1 MSRRKITPDTSPGR
15 APTIAPNV
23 ASAAT
28 PAAGLGTAPAIEMHG
43 ITRVFEGSERAVLDH
58 LDLVVER
65 GEFLAIIGP
74 SGSGKST
81 LLNAIGL
88 LDTPTSGT
96 YSLFGKNTEGLSD
109 RERDE
114 MRRDHLGFIF
124 QSSNM
129 LLDETSTT
137 NASMGLRVQ
146 GVPYGERLQRTEETL
161 EFLGLSD
168 RASIRTRYL
177 SGGEKQ
183 RCAIARALATRPPLI
198 LADEPTGNLDSH
210 NSAKV
215 IEILQ
220 RINATGC
227 TVLVITHDPEVA
239 AAARRVIR
247 IEDGQLHE
255 QSRADLVIRIEDGQL
270 HEQSRADLATVPVAE
285 VPVAEAVPA
294 TTDTPAEATVGAP
307 VDAPATLAVGEKP
320 ATHRR
325 GSFLTDDSIEAIS
338 ALTSRPLRT
347 LLLGLSFALGVGG
360 LISASGMSESASY
373 QVNQRLLG
381 SEQST
386 LYISDRD
393 NDQNMLGTYRQG
405 ESAQNVADRISA
417 LDYVKNTG
425 FVSSVAPADVRITR
439 FSPYEDEPK
448 TAIGLSSTSKTRLE
462 QIGAR
467 MNPETLRALEQM
479 NSTLTQQNV
488 ADRERAEQLSGA
500 IVSVSAARALG
511 IIPED
516 KAADNAT
523 TEPRPGELPAVEYG
537 IKLGGLPQVAP
548 GVSIWVEGQL
558 MPVIGLFDP
567 GNSGYE
573 FRNTVIVSPGTLQRT
588 GRGQV
593 TYIAETERGYGK
605 AVAKAIPLT
614 LKPAEPSQINVETP
628 SDLQS
633 LRASIASDLG
643 LYVGVL
649 SGILL
654 VLASLSAAT
663 AMYLSVQS
671 RTAEIALRRA
681 IGSSKW
687 LIARIFLMEGVML
700 GVLGGSIGACS
711 GMIATIILSLVQ
723 GWQAVLSPGFVVL
736 GVGVGALTGLVSSA
750 YPAWVASRKSPADAM
765 RG

>member
-15 APTIAPNV
+15 APTVAPNV

-43 ITRVFEGSERAVLDH
+43 ITRIFEGSERAVLDH

-255 QSRADLVIRIEDGQL
+255 QSRADL
-270 HEQSRADLATVPVAE
+270 ATVPVAE
-285 VPVAEAVPA
+285 VPVAEAVPVA
-294 TTDTPAEATVGAP
+294 TDTPAEATVGAP
-307 VDAPATLAVGEKP
+307 AGLAPGEKP
-320 ATHRR
+320 AMHRR

-523 TEPRPGELPAVEYG
+523 TEPRPGEMPVVDYG

-548 GVSIWVEGQL
+548 GVSIWVDGQL
-558 MPVIGLFDP
+558 MPVVGLFDP

-593 TYIAETERGYGK
+593 TYITETERGYGK

>member
-1 MSRRKITPDTSPGR
+1 MSRRKRTLDASPGR
-15 APTIAPNV
+15 APTVAPNV

-146 GVPYGERLQRTEETL
+146 GVPYSERLQRTEETL

-255 QSRADLVIRIEDGQL
+255 QSRADL
-270 HEQSRADLATVPVAE
+270 AT
-285 VPVAEAVPA
+285 VPVAEAVPVA
-294 TTDTPAEATVGAP
+294 GDTPTEVPASAP
-307 VDAPATLAVGEKP
+307 VDAPASLAPGEKP

-479 NSTLTQQNV
+479 NSTLTQENV

-511 IIPED
+511 ILPED

-523 TEPRPGELPAVEYG
+523 TEPRPGELPAVDYG

-573 FRNTVIVSPGTLQRT
+573 FRNMVIVSPGTLQRT

>member
-15 APTIAPNV
+15 APTVAPNV

-43 ITRVFEGSERAVLDH
+43 ITRIFEGSERAVLDH

-146 GVPYGERLQRTEETL
+146 GVPYSERLQRTEETL

-255 QSRADLVIRIEDGQL
+255 QS
-270 HEQSRADLATVPVAE
+270 HADLATVPVAE
-285 VPVAEAVPA
+285 VPIA
-294 TTDTPAEATVGAP
+294 TDTPAEATVGAP
-307 VDAPATLAVGEKP
+307 AGLAPGEKP
-320 ATHRR
+320 AMHRR

-488 ADRERAEQLSGA
+488 ADRERSEKLSGA

-523 TEPRPGELPAVEYG
+523 TEPYPGELPAVEYG

-548 GVSIWVEGQL
+548 GVSIWVDGQL
-558 MPVIGLFDP
+558 MPVVGLFDP

>member
-1 MSRRKITPDTSPGR
+1 MSRRNRIPER
-15 APTIAPNV
+15 APDGVTAPRVRGEATGLDV
-23 ASAAT
+23 ALDTMST
-28 PAAGLGTAPAIEMHG
+28 TAPAIEMHG
-43 ITRVFEGSERAVLDH
+43 ITRVFEGSERAVLDR

-247 IEDGQLHE
+247 IEDGRLHE
-255 QSRADLVIRIEDGQL
+255 QSRAD
-270 HEQSRADLATVPVAE
+270 SAT
-285 VPVAEAVPA
+285 VPVAEAVPTA
-294 TTDTPAEATVGAP
+294 TDTPAEATVGASASL
-307 VDAPATLAVGEKP
+307 APGEKP
-320 ATHRR
+320 TAHRR

-523 TEPRPGELPAVEYG
+523 TEPRPGEMPVVDYG

-548 GVSIWVEGQL
+548 GVSIWVDGQL
-558 MPVIGLFDP
+558 MPVVGLFDP
-567 GNSGYE
+567 GNGGYE
-573 FRNTVIVSPGTLQRT
+573 FRNSVIVSPGKLQRT

>member
-15 APTIAPNV
+15 APTVAPNV

-146 GVPYGERLQRTEETL
+146 GVPYGECLQRTEETL

-247 IEDGQLHE
+247 IEDGRLHE
-255 QSRADLVIRIEDGQL
+255 QSRAD
-270 HEQSRADLATVPVAE
+270 SATA
-285 VPVAEAVPA
+285 PVAEAVPVA
-294 TTDTPAEATVGAP
+294 GDTPTEVPASAP
-307 VDAPATLAVGEKP
+307 VDAPASLAPGEKP

-488 ADRERAEQLSGA
+488 ADRERSEQLSGA

-548 GVSIWVEGQL
+548 GVSIWVDGQL
-558 MPVIGLFDP
+558 MPVVGLFDP

-593 TYIAETERGYGK
+593 TYITETERGYGK

>member
-146 GVPYGERLQRTEETL
+146 GVPYSERLQRTEETL

-247 IEDGQLHE
+247 IEDGRLHE
-255 QSRADLVIRIEDGQL
+255 QSRAD
-270 HEQSRADLATVPVAE
+270 SATAPVAE
-285 VPVAEAVPA
+285 VPVAEAVPVA
-294 TTDTPAEATVGAP
+294 TDTPAKATVGAP
-307 VDAPATLAVGEKP
+307 AGLAPGEKP

-488 ADRERAEQLSGA
+488 ADRERSEQLSGA

-523 TEPRPGELPAVEYG
+523 TEPRPGELPAVDYG

>member
-1 MSRRKITPDTSPGR
+1 MSRRKITPER
-15 APTIAPNV
+15 APDGMTAPHGRGE
-23 ASAAT
+23 AAVLNAV
-28 PAAGLGTAPAIEMHG
+28 PGTAPAIEMRG
-43 ITRVFEGSERAVLDH
+43 ITRVFEGSERPVLDH

-146 GVPYGERLQRTEETL
+146 GVPYSERLQRTEETL

-247 IEDGQLHE
+247 IEDG
-255 QSRADLVIRIEDGQL
+255 RL

-285 VPVAEAVPA
+285 VVPVAQ
-294 TTDTPAEATVGAP
+294 DSP
-307 VDAPATLAVGEKP
+307 VDASASLAPGEKP

-488 ADRERAEQLSGA
+488 ADRERSEQLSGA

-511 IIPED
+511 ILPED

-605 AVAKAIPLT
+605 AVAKAIPLA

>member
-1 MSRRKITPDTSPGR
+1 MSRHHGIPER
-15 APTIAPNV
+15 APDGMTAPQV
-23 ASAAT
+23 RGE
-28 PAAGLGTAPAIEMHG
+28 AAGLDTAPNTNPNTAPAIEMRG
-43 ITRVFEGSERAVLDH
+43 ITRIFEGSDRPVLDH

-146 GVPYGERLQRTEETL
+146 GVPYSERLQRTEETL

-247 IEDGQLHE
+247 IEDGRLHE
-255 QSRADLVIRIEDGQL
+255 QSRAD
-270 HEQSRADLATVPVAE
+270 SATVPLTE
-285 VPVAEAVPA
+285 VVSAA
-294 TTDTPAEATVGAP
+294 TDTP
-307 VDAPATLAVGEKP
+307 VDAPASLAPGEKP

-448 TAIGLSSTSKTRLE
+448 TAISLNSTSKTRLE

-479 NSTLTQQNV
+479 NSTLTQENV
-488 ADRERAEQLSGA
+488 ADRERSEQLSGA

-523 TEPRPGELPAVEYG
+523 TEPRPGELPTVEYG

-548 GVSIWVEGQL
+548 GVSIWVDGQL

-573 FRNTVIVSPGTLQRT
+573 FRNSVIVSPGTLQRT

-605 AVAKAIPLT
+605 AVAKAIPLA

>member
-1 MSRRKITPDTSPGR
+1 MSRHHGIPER
-15 APTIAPNV
+15 APDGMTAPQGRGE
-23 ASAAT
+23 
-28 PAAGLGTAPAIEMHG
+28 AAGLDTAPAIEMHG
-43 ITRVFEGSERAVLDH
+43 ITRIFEGSDRPVLDH

-255 QSRADLVIRIEDGQL
+255 QSRADL
-270 HEQSRADLATVPVAE
+270 ATVPVAE
-285 VPVAEAVPA
+285 GPVAEAVPA
-294 TTDTPAEATVGAP
+294 TTDTP
-307 VDAPATLAVGEKP
+307 VDAPASLAPGEKP
-320 ATHRR
+320 AAHRR

-479 NSTLTQQNV
+479 NSTLTQENV

-523 TEPRPGELPAVEYG
+523 TEPRPGELPTVDYG

-548 GVSIWVEGQL
+548 GVSIWVDGQL

-573 FRNTVIVSPGTLQRT
+573 FRNSVIVSPGTLQRT

-605 AVAKAIPLT
+605 AVAKAIPLA

-700 GVLGGSIGACS
+700 GVLGGSIGACA

-723 GWQAVLSPGFVVL
+723 GWQAILSPGFVVL

>member
-15 APTIAPNV
+15 APTVAPNV

-43 ITRVFEGSERAVLDH
+43 ITRVFEGSERAVLDR

-146 GVPYGERLQRTEETL
+146 GVPYSERLQRTEETL

-247 IEDGQLHE
+247 IEDG
-255 QSRADLVIRIEDGQL
+255 RL

-285 VPVAEAVPA
+285 VVPVAQ
-294 TTDTPAEATVGAP
+294 DSP
-307 VDAPATLAVGEKP
+307 VDASASLAPGEKP

-488 ADRERAEQLSGA
+488 ADRERSEQLSGA

-511 IIPED
+511 ILPED

-523 TEPRPGELPAVEYG
+523 TEPRPGEMPVVDYG

-548 GVSIWVEGQL
+548 GVSIWVDGQL

-593 TYIAETERGYGK
+593 TYITETERGYGK

>member
-1 MSRRKITPDTSPGR
+1 MSRHHGIPER
-15 APTIAPNV
+15 APDGMTAPQV
-23 ASAAT
+23 RGE
-28 PAAGLGTAPAIEMHG
+28 AAGLGTAPAIEMHG

-146 GVPYGERLQRTEETL
+146 GVPYSERLQRTEETL

-247 IEDGQLHE
+247 IEDGRLHE
-255 QSRADLVIRIEDGQL
+255 QSRAD
-270 HEQSRADLATVPVAE
+270 SATVPA
-285 VPVAEAVPA
+285 AEAVPA
-294 TTDTPAEATVGAP
+294 ATDTPTEAPVGAP
-307 VDAPATLAVGEKP
+307 VGAPASLAPGEKP
-320 ATHRR
+320 AAHRR

-448 TAIGLSSTSKTRLE
+448 TAISLNSTSKTRLE

-479 NSTLTQQNV
+479 NSTLTQENV
-488 ADRERAEQLSGA
+488 ADRQRAEQLSGA

-548 GVSIWVEGQL
+548 GVSIWVDGQL

-573 FRNTVIVSPGTLQRT
+573 FRNSVIVSPGTLQRT

-605 AVAKAIPLT
+605 AVAKAIPLA

>member
-15 APTIAPNV
+15 APTVAPNV

-146 GVPYGERLQRTEETL
+146 GVPYSERLQRTEETL

-255 QSRADLVIRIEDGQL
+255 QSRADL
-270 HEQSRADLATVPVAE
+270 AT
-285 VPVAEAVPA
+285 VPVAEAVPVA
-294 TTDTPAEATVGAP
+294 TDTPAEATVGAP
-307 VDAPATLAVGEKP
+307 VDATTSLAPGEKP

-488 ADRERAEQLSGA
+488 ADRERSEQLSGA

-523 TEPRPGELPAVEYG
+523 TEPRPGELPAVDYG

>member
-1 MSRRKITPDTSPGR
+1 MSRHHGIPER
-15 APTIAPNV
+15 APDDMTTPQGRGEAAGLDTVPNIAPNI
-23 ASAAT
+23 APNT
-28 PAAGLGTAPAIEMHG
+28 DPNTAPAIEMRG
-43 ITRVFEGSERAVLDH
+43 ITRIFEGSDRPVLDR

-146 GVPYGERLQRTEETL
+146 GVPYSERLQRTEETL

-247 IEDGQLHE
+247 IEDGRLHE
-255 QSRADLVIRIEDGQL
+255 QSRAD
-270 HEQSRADLATVPVAE
+270 SATVPAAE
-285 VPVAEAVPA
+285 VVSAA
-294 TTDTPAEATVGAP
+294 TDTP
-307 VDAPATLAVGEKP
+307 VDAPASLAPGEKP

-448 TAIGLSSTSKTRLE
+448 TAISLNSTSKTRLE

-479 NSTLTQQNV
+479 NATLTQENV
-488 ADRERAEQLSGA
+488 ADRERSEQLSGA

-523 TEPRPGELPAVEYG
+523 TEPRPGELPTVEYG

-548 GVSIWVEGQL
+548 GVSIWVDGQL

-573 FRNTVIVSPGTLQRT
+573 FRNSVIVSPGTLQRT

-605 AVAKAIPLT
+605 AVAKAIPLA

>member
-1 MSRRKITPDTSPGR
+1 MSRRKRTPDASPGR
-15 APTIAPNV
+15 APTVAPNV

-28 PAAGLGTAPAIEMHG
+28 PAAGLGTAPAIEMRG
-43 ITRVFEGSERAVLDH
+43 ITRIFEGSDRPVLDR

-146 GVPYGERLQRTEETL
+146 GVPYSERLQRTEETL

-247 IEDGQLHE
+247 IEDGRLHE
-255 QSRADLVIRIEDGQL
+255 QSRAD
-270 HEQSRADLATVPVAE
+270 SATVPAAE
-285 VPVAEAVPA
+285 VVSAA
-294 TTDTPAEATVGAP
+294 TDTPVGAP
-307 VDAPATLAVGEKP
+307 ATFAPGEKP

-448 TAIGLSSTSKTRLE
+448 TAISLNSTSKTRLE

-479 NSTLTQQNV
+479 NSTLTQENV
-488 ADRERAEQLSGA
+488 ADRERSEQLSGA

-523 TEPRPGELPAVEYG
+523 TEPRPGELPTVEYG

-548 GVSIWVEGQL
+548 GVSIWVDGQL

-573 FRNTVIVSPGTLQRT
+573 FRNSVIVSPGTLQRT

-605 AVAKAIPLT
+605 AVAKAIPLA

>member
-1 MSRRKITPDTSPGR
+1 MSRRKRTPDASPGR
-15 APTIAPNV
+15 APTVAPNV

-43 ITRVFEGSERAVLDH
+43 ITRVFEGSERAVLDR

-137 NASMGLRVQ
+137 NASMVLRVQ

-247 IEDGQLHE
+247 IEDGRLHE
-255 QSRADLVIRIEDGQL
+255 QSRAD
-270 HEQSRADLATVPVAE
+270 SATVPVAE
-285 VPVAEAVPA
+285 VVPVAQ
-294 TTDTPAEATVGAP
+294 DSP
-307 VDAPATLAVGEKP
+307 VDASASLAPGEKP
-320 ATHRR
+320 TAHRR

-488 ADRERAEQLSGA
+488 ADRERSEQLSGA

-511 IIPED
+511 ILPED

-548 GVSIWVEGQL
+548 GVSIWVDGQL
-558 MPVIGLFDP
+558 MPVVGLFDP

-593 TYIAETERGYGK
+593 TYITETERGYGK

>member
-1 MSRRKITPDTSPGR
+1 MSRRKITPER
-15 APTIAPNV
+15 APDGMTAPRIRGE
-23 ASAAT
+23 
-28 PAAGLGTAPAIEMHG
+28 AAGLDALPNTAPAIEMRG
-43 ITRVFEGSERAVLDH
+43 ITRIFEGSDRPVLDH

-146 GVPYGERLQRTEETL
+146 GVPYSERLQRTEETL

-255 QSRADLVIRIEDGQL
+255 QS
-270 HEQSRADLATVPVAE
+270 HADLATVPVAE
-285 VPVAEAVPA
+285 VPIA
-294 TTDTPAEATVGAP
+294 TDTPAEATVGAP
-307 VDAPATLAVGEKP
+307 AGLAPGEKP
-320 ATHRR
+320 AMHRR

-488 ADRERAEQLSGA
+488 ADRERSEQLSGA

-511 IIPED
+511 ILPED

-523 TEPRPGELPAVEYG
+523 TEPRPGELPAVDYG

-548 GVSIWVEGQL
+548 GVSIWVDGQL
-558 MPVIGLFDP
+558 MPVVGLFDP

-573 FRNTVIVSPGTLQRT
+573 FRNTVIVSPGPLQRT

>member
-1 MSRRKITPDTSPGR
+1 MSRHHGIPER
-15 APTIAPNV
+15 APDGMTAPQVRGEAAGLDTVPNIAPN
-23 ASAAT
+23 T
-28 PAAGLGTAPAIEMHG
+28 DPNTDPNTAPAIEMRG
-43 ITRVFEGSERAVLDH
+43 ITRIFEGSDRPVLDR

-146 GVPYGERLQRTEETL
+146 GVPYSERLQRTEETL

-247 IEDGQLHE
+247 IEDGRLHE
-255 QSRADLVIRIEDGQL
+255 QSRAD
-270 HEQSRADLATVPVAE
+270 SATVPLTE
-285 VPVAEAVPA
+285 VVSAA
-294 TTDTPAEATVGAP
+294 TDTP
-307 VDAPATLAVGEKP
+307 VDAPASLAPGEKP

-448 TAIGLSSTSKTRLE
+448 TAIGLTSTSKTRLE

-479 NSTLTQQNV
+479 NATLTQENV
-488 ADRERAEQLSGA
+488 ADRQRAEQLSGA

-548 GVSIWVEGQL
+548 GVSIWVDGQL

-573 FRNTVIVSPGTLQRT
+573 FRNSVIVSPGTLQRT

-605 AVAKAIPLT
+605 AVAKAIPLA

>member
-1 MSRRKITPDTSPGR
+1 MSRHHGIPER
-15 APTIAPNV
+15 APDGMTAPQVRGEAAGLDTVPNIAPN
-23 ASAAT
+23 T
-28 PAAGLGTAPAIEMHG
+28 DPNTAPAIEMRG
-43 ITRVFEGSERAVLDH
+43 ITRIFEGSDRPVLDH

-146 GVPYGERLQRTEETL
+146 GVPYSERLQRTEETL

-247 IEDGQLHE
+247 IEDGRLHE
-255 QSRADLVIRIEDGQL
+255 QSRAD
-270 HEQSRADLATVPVAE
+270 SATVPVAE
-285 VPVAEAVPA
+285 AA
-294 TTDTPAEATVGAP
+294 TDTPAETTVGAP
-307 VDAPATLAVGEKP
+307 VDASASLAPGEKP

-523 TEPRPGELPAVEYG
+523 TEPRPGELPTVEYG

-548 GVSIWVEGQL
+548 GVSIWVDGQL

-573 FRNTVIVSPGTLQRT
+573 FRNSVIVSPGTLQRT

-605 AVAKAIPLT
+605 AVAKAIPLA

>member
-1 MSRRKITPDTSPGR
+1 MSRRKRTLDASPGR
-15 APTIAPNV
+15 APTVAPNV

-247 IEDGQLHE
+247 IEDGRLHE
-255 QSRADLVIRIEDGQL
+255 QSRAD
-270 HEQSRADLATVPVAE
+270 SATA
-285 VPVAEAVPA
+285 PVAEAVPVA
-294 TTDTPAEATVGAP
+294 GDTPTEVPASAP
-307 VDAPATLAVGEKP
+307 VDAPASLAPGEKP

-393 NDQNMLGTYRQG
+393 NDENVLGTYRQG

-488 ADRERAEQLSGA
+488 ADRERSEQLSGA

-548 GVSIWVEGQL
+548 GVSIWVDGQL

>member
-1 MSRRKITPDTSPGR
+1 MSRRKRTPDASPGR
-15 APTIAPNV
+15 APTVAPNV

-28 PAAGLGTAPAIEMHG
+28 PAAGLGTAPAIEMRG
-43 ITRVFEGSERAVLDH
+43 ITRIFEGSDRPVLDH

-247 IEDGQLHE
+247 IEDGRLHE
-255 QSRADLVIRIEDGQL
+255 QSRADSD
-270 HEQSRADLATVPVAE
+270 TVPVAE
-285 VPVAEAVPA
+285 VVPA
-294 TTDTPAEATVGAP
+294 ATDTPTEAPVGARAGL
-307 VDAPATLAVGEKP
+307 APGEKP

-479 NSTLTQQNV
+479 NSTLTHQNV
-488 ADRERAEQLSGA
+488 ADRQRAEQLSGA

-548 GVSIWVEGQL
+548 GVSIWVDGQL

-573 FRNTVIVSPGTLQRT
+573 FRNSVIVSPGTLQRT

-605 AVAKAIPLT
+605 AVAKAIPLA

>member
-1 MSRRKITPDTSPGR
+1 MSRRKRTPDASPGR
-15 APTIAPNV
+15 APTVAPNV

-28 PAAGLGTAPAIEMHG
+28 PAAGLGTTPAIEMHG
-43 ITRVFEGSERAVLDH
+43 ITRIFEGSERAVLDH

-146 GVPYGERLQRTEETL
+146 GVPYSERLQRTEETL

-247 IEDGQLHE
+247 IEDG
-255 QSRADLVIRIEDGQL
+255 RL

-285 VPVAEAVPA
+285 AVPVA
-294 TTDTPAEATVGAP
+294 TDTPAETTVGVP
-307 VDAPATLAVGEKP
+307 VDASASLAPGEKP

-393 NDQNMLGTYRQG
+393 NDENVLGTYRQG

-479 NSTLTQQNV
+479 NSTLTHQNV
-488 ADRERAEQLSGA
+488 ADRERSEQLSGA

-511 IIPED
+511 ILPED

-523 TEPRPGELPAVEYG
+523 TEPRPGELPVVDYG

-548 GVSIWVEGQL
+548 GVSIWVDGQL
-558 MPVIGLFDP
+558 MPVVGLFDP

>member
-1 MSRRKITPDTSPGR
+1 
-15 APTIAPNV
+15 
-23 ASAAT
+23 
-28 PAAGLGTAPAIEMHG
+28 MHG
-43 ITRVFEGSERAVLDH
+43 ITRVFEGSERAVLDR

-146 GVPYGERLQRTEETL
+146 GVPYSERLQRTEETL

-247 IEDGQLHE
+247 IEDGRLHE
-255 QSRADLVIRIEDGQL
+255 QSRT
-270 HEQSRADLATVPVAE
+270 DLATVPVAE
-285 VPVAEAVPA
+285 VVPVAQ
-294 TTDTPAEATVGAP
+294 DSP
-307 VDAPATLAVGEKP
+307 VDASASLAPGEKP

-488 ADRERAEQLSGA
+488 ADRERSEQLSGA

-511 IIPED
+511 ILPED

-523 TEPRPGELPAVEYG
+523 TEPRPGELPAVDYG

-548 GVSIWVEGQL
+548 GVSIWVDGQL
-558 MPVIGLFDP
+558 MPVVGLFDP

>member
-15 APTIAPNV
+15 APTVAPNV

-247 IEDGQLHE
+247 IEDG
-255 QSRADLVIRIEDGQL
+255 RL

-285 VPVAEAVPA
+285 AVPVA
-294 TTDTPAEATVGAP
+294 TDTPAEATVGAP
-307 VDAPATLAVGEKP
+307 VDATTSLAPGEKP

-393 NDQNMLGTYRQG
+393 NDENVLGTYRQG

-488 ADRERAEQLSGA
+488 ADRERSEQLSGA

-523 TEPRPGELPAVEYG
+523 TEPRPGELPAVDYG

>member
-1 MSRRKITPDTSPGR
+1 MSRHHGIPER
-15 APTIAPNV
+15 APDGMTAPQV
-23 ASAAT
+23 RGE
-28 PAAGLGTAPAIEMHG
+28 AAGLGTAPNIAPNTDPNTAPAIEMRG
-43 ITRVFEGSERAVLDH
+43 ITRIFEGSDRPVLDH

-247 IEDGQLHE
+247 IEDGRLHE
-255 QSRADLVIRIEDGQL
+255 QSRAD
-270 HEQSRADLATVPVAE
+270 SATVPAAE
-285 VPVAEAVPA
+285 VVSAE
-294 TTDTPAEATVGAP
+294 TDTP
-307 VDAPATLAVGEKP
+307 VDAPASLAPGEKP

-448 TAIGLSSTSKTRLE
+448 TAIGLTSTSKTRLE

-479 NSTLTQQNV
+479 NATLTQENV
-488 ADRERAEQLSGA
+488 ADRQRAEQLSGA

-548 GVSIWVEGQL
+548 GVSIWVDGQL

-573 FRNTVIVSPGTLQRT
+573 FRNSVIVSPGTLQRT

-605 AVAKAIPLT
+605 AVAKAIPLA

>member
-43 ITRVFEGSERAVLDH
+43 ITRIFEGSERAVLDH

-255 QSRADLVIRIEDGQL
+255 QSRADL
-270 HEQSRADLATVPVAE
+270 ATVPVAE
-285 VPVAEAVPA
+285 APIA
-294 TTDTPAEATVGAP
+294 TDTPAEATVGAP
-307 VDAPATLAVGEKP
+307 AGLAPGEKP
-320 ATHRR
+320 AMHRR

-488 ADRERAEQLSGA
+488 ADRERSEQLSGA

-511 IIPED
+511 ILPED

-523 TEPRPGELPAVEYG
+523 TEPRPGEMPAVEYG

>member
-1 MSRRKITPDTSPGR
+1 
-15 APTIAPNV
+15 
-23 ASAAT
+23 
-28 PAAGLGTAPAIEMHG
+28 MHG

-255 QSRADLVIRIEDGQL
+255 QSRADLV
-270 HEQSRADLATVPVAE
+270 T
-285 VPVAEAVPA
+285 VPVAEAVSSVA
-294 TTDTPAEATVGAP
+294 DTPAEATVGAP
-307 VDAPATLAVGEKP
+307 ANAPATLAVGEKP

-488 ADRERAEQLSGA
+488 ADRERSEQLSGA

>member
-247 IEDGQLHE
+247 IEDGRLHE
-255 QSRADLVIRIEDGQL
+255 QSRAD
-270 HEQSRADLATVPVAE
+270 SATA
-285 VPVAEAVPA
+285 PVAEAVPVA
-294 TTDTPAEATVGAP
+294 TDTPAEATVGAP
-307 VDAPATLAVGEKP
+307 VDAPASLAPGEKP

-488 ADRERAEQLSGA
+488 ADRERSEQLSGA

-523 TEPRPGELPAVEYG
+523 TEPRPGELPAVDYG

>member
-15 APTIAPNV
+15 APTVAPNV

-146 GVPYGERLQRTEETL
+146 GVPYSERLQRTEETL

-255 QSRADLVIRIEDGQL
+255 QSRADL
-270 HEQSRADLATVPVAE
+270 AT
-285 VPVAEAVPA
+285 VPVAEAVPVA
-294 TTDTPAEATVGAP
+294 TDTPAEATVGAP
-307 VDAPATLAVGEKP
+307 VDATTSLAPGEKP

-448 TAIGLSSTSKTRLE
+448 TAISLSSTSKTRLE

-548 GVSIWVEGQL
+548 GVSIWVDGQL
-558 MPVIGLFDP
+558 MPVVGLFDP

>member
-15 APTIAPNV
+15 APTVAPNV

-43 ITRVFEGSERAVLDH
+43 ITRIFEGSERAVLDH

-146 GVPYGERLQRTEETL
+146 GVPYSERLQRTEETL

-255 QSRADLVIRIEDGQL
+255 QSRADL
-270 HEQSRADLATVPVAE
+270 ATVPVAE
-285 VPVAEAVPA
+285 VPVAEAVPVA
-294 TTDTPAEATVGAP
+294 TDTPAEATVGAP
-307 VDAPATLAVGEKP
+307 AGLAPGEKP
-320 ATHRR
+320 AMHRR

-511 IIPED
+511 ILPED

-523 TEPRPGELPAVEYG
+523 TEPRPGEMPVVDYG

-548 GVSIWVEGQL
+548 GVSIWVDGQL
-558 MPVIGLFDP
+558 MPVVGLFDP

-593 TYIAETERGYGK
+593 TYITETERGYGK

>member
-15 APTIAPNV
+15 APTVAPNV

-43 ITRVFEGSERAVLDH
+43 ITRIFEGSERAVLDH

-247 IEDGQLHE
+247 IEDGRLHE
-255 QSRADLVIRIEDGQL
+255 QSRAD
-270 HEQSRADLATVPVAE
+270 SATA
-285 VPVAEAVPA
+285 PVAEAVPVA
-294 TTDTPAEATVGAP
+294 GDTPTEVPASAP
-307 VDAPATLAVGEKP
+307 VDAPASLAPGEKP

-386 LYISDRD
+386 IYISDRD

-488 ADRERAEQLSGA
+488 ADRERSEQLSGA

-523 TEPRPGELPAVEYG
+523 TEPRPGELPAVDYG

>member
-1 MSRRKITPDTSPGR
+1 MSRRKITPER
-15 APTIAPNV
+15 APDGMTAPRIRGEAV
-23 ASAAT
+23 
-28 PAAGLGTAPAIEMHG
+28 GLDALPNTAPAIEMHG

-247 IEDGQLHE
+247 IEDGRLHE
-255 QSRADLVIRIEDGQL
+255 QSRAD
-270 HEQSRADLATVPVAE
+270 SAAVPV
-285 VPVAEAVPA
+285 V
-294 TTDTPAEATVGAP
+294 TDAPAEATV
-307 VDAPATLAVGEKP
+307 DAPANAPANLAPGEKP
-320 ATHRR
+320 ASHRR

-393 NDQNMLGTYRQG
+393 NDENVLGTYRQG

-448 TAIGLSSTSKTRLE
+448 TAIGLSSASKTRLE

-488 ADRERAEQLSGA
+488 ADRERTEQLSGA

-523 TEPRPGELPAVEYG
+523 TEPRPGEMPVVDYG

-548 GVSIWVEGQL
+548 GVSIWVDGQL

>member
-1 MSRRKITPDTSPGR
+1 MSRRKRTPDASPGR
-15 APTIAPNV
+15 APTVAPNV

-247 IEDGQLHE
+247 IEDGRLHE
-255 QSRADLVIRIEDGQL
+255 QSRAD
-270 HEQSRADLATVPVAE
+270 SAT
-285 VPVAEAVPA
+285 VPVAEAVPVA
-294 TTDTPAEATVGAP
+294 TDTPAETTVGAP
-307 VDAPATLAVGEKP
+307 VDASASLAPGEKP

-523 TEPRPGELPAVEYG
+523 TEPRPGELPVVDYG

-548 GVSIWVEGQL
+548 GVSIWVDGQL
-558 MPVIGLFDP
+558 MPVVGLFDP

-593 TYIAETERGYGK
+593 TYITETERGYGK

>member
-1 MSRRKITPDTSPGR
+1 MSRRKRTPDASPGR
-15 APTIAPNV
+15 APTVAPNV

-43 ITRVFEGSERAVLDH
+43 ITRVFEGSERAVLDR

-146 GVPYGERLQRTEETL
+146 GVPYSERLQRTEETL

-247 IEDGQLHE
+247 IEDG
-255 QSRADLVIRIEDGQL
+255 RL

-285 VPVAEAVPA
+285 VVPVAQ
-294 TTDTPAEATVGAP
+294 DSP
-307 VDAPATLAVGEKP
+307 VDASASLAPGEKP

-393 NDQNMLGTYRQG
+393 NDENVLGTYRQG

-488 ADRERAEQLSGA
+488 ADRERSEQLSGA

-511 IIPED
+511 ILPED

-523 TEPRPGELPAVEYG
+523 TEPRPGELPAVDYG

-548 GVSIWVEGQL
+548 GVSIWVDGQL
-558 MPVIGLFDP
+558 MPVVGLFDP

>member
-1 MSRRKITPDTSPGR
+1 MSRRHRNPER
-15 APTIAPNV
+15 APDGMTAPHGRGE
-23 ASAAT
+23 
-28 PAAGLGTAPAIEMHG
+28 AAGLDATPGTAPNAAPNTAPAIEMRG
-43 ITRVFEGSERAVLDH
+43 ITRIFEGSDRPVLDH

-247 IEDGQLHE
+247 IEDGRLHE
-255 QSRADLVIRIEDGQL
+255 QGRTDSV
-270 HEQSRADLATVPVAE
+270 TVPVAE
-285 VPVAEAVPA
+285 VVSSVA
-294 TTDTPAEATVGAP
+294 DTPAEATV
-307 VDAPATLAVGEKP
+307 DAPANAPASLAPGEKP
-320 ATHRR
+320 AAHRR

-523 TEPRPGELPAVEYG
+523 TEPYPGELPAVEYG

>member
-1 MSRRKITPDTSPGR
+1 MSRHKITPDASPGR
-15 APTIAPNV
+15 APTVAPNV

-28 PAAGLGTAPAIEMHG
+28 PAAGLGTAPAIEMRG
-43 ITRVFEGSERAVLDH
+43 ITRIFEGSDRPVLDR

-146 GVPYGERLQRTEETL
+146 GVPYSERLQRTEETL

-247 IEDGQLHE
+247 IEDGRLHE
-255 QSRADLVIRIEDGQL
+255 QSRAD
-270 HEQSRADLATVPVAE
+270 SATVPAAE
-285 VPVAEAVPA
+285 VVSAA
-294 TTDTPAEATVGAP
+294 TDTPTEAPVGAP
-307 VDAPATLAVGEKP
+307 ATFAPGEKP

-523 TEPRPGELPAVEYG
+523 TEPRPGELPTVDYG

-548 GVSIWVEGQL
+548 GVSIWVDGQL
-558 MPVIGLFDP
+558 MPVVGLFDP

-573 FRNTVIVSPGTLQRT
+573 FRNSVIVSPGTLQRT

-593 TYIAETERGYGK
+593 TYITETERGYGK
-605 AVAKAIPLT
+605 AVAKAIPLA

-723 GWQAVLSPGFVVL
+723 GWQAILSPGFVVL

>member
-1 MSRRKITPDTSPGR
+1 MSRRNRIPER
-15 APTIAPNV
+15 APDAMTAPRIRGDAAEHDV
-23 ASAAT
+23 ALDT
-28 PAAGLGTAPAIEMHG
+28 MPNTAPAIEMRG
-43 ITRVFEGSERAVLDH
+43 ITRIFEGSERPVLDH

-96 YSLFGKNTEGLSD
+96 YSLFGKNTEGLSN

-114 MRRDHLGFIF
+114 FRRDHLGFIF

-129 LLDETSTT
+129 LLDETSMT

-146 GVPYGERLQRTEETL
+146 GVPYSERLQRTEETL

-210 NSAKV
+210 NSDKV

-247 IEDGQLHE
+247 IEDGRLHE
-255 QSRADLVIRIEDGQL
+255 QSRAD
-270 HEQSRADLATVPVAE
+270 SAT
-285 VPVAEAVPA
+285 VPVAEAVPVA
-294 TTDTPAEATVGAP
+294 ADTPAEATVDAP
-307 VDAPATLAVGEKP
+307 VSLAPGEKP
-320 ATHRR
+320 ASHRR

-479 NSTLTQQNV
+479 NSTLTRENV

-523 TEPRPGELPAVEYG
+523 TEPRPGELPTVEYG

-548 GVSIWVEGQL
+548 GVSIWVDGQL

-573 FRNTVIVSPGTLQRT
+573 FRNTVIVSPGKLQRT

-711 GMIATIILSLVQ
+711 GMIATIMLSLVQ
-723 GWQAVLSPGFVVL
+723 GWQAILSPGFVVL

>member
-1 MSRRKITPDTSPGR
+1 
-15 APTIAPNV
+15 
-23 ASAAT
+23 
-28 PAAGLGTAPAIEMHG
+28 MHG
-43 ITRVFEGSERAVLDH
+43 ITRVFEGSERAVLDR

-146 GVPYGERLQRTEETL
+146 GVPYSERLQRTEETL

-247 IEDGQLHE
+247 IEDGRLHE
-255 QSRADLVIRIEDGQL
+255 QSRAD
-270 HEQSRADLATVPVAE
+270 SATVPVAQ
-285 VPVAEAVPA
+285 
-294 TTDTPAEATVGAP
+294 DSP
-307 VDAPATLAVGEKP
+307 VDASASLAPGEKP

-488 ADRERAEQLSGA
+488 ADRERSEQLSGA

-511 IIPED
+511 ILPED

-523 TEPRPGELPAVEYG
+523 TEPRPGELPAVDYG

-548 GVSIWVEGQL
+548 GVSIWVDGQL
-558 MPVIGLFDP
+558 MPVVGLFDP

>member
-1 MSRRKITPDTSPGR
+1 MSRHHGIPER
-15 APTIAPNV
+15 APDDMT
-23 ASAAT
+23 T
-28 PAAGLGTAPAIEMHG
+28 PQGRGEAAGLDTVPNTDPNTAPAIEMHG
-43 ITRVFEGSERAVLDH
+43 ITRIFEGSDRPVLDH

-247 IEDGQLHE
+247 IEDGRLHE
-255 QSRADLVIRIEDGQL
+255 QSRAD
-270 HEQSRADLATVPVAE
+270 SATVPVAE
-285 VPVAEAVPA
+285 VVPA
-294 TTDTPAEATVGAP
+294 ATDTPTEAPVGAP
-307 VDAPATLAVGEKP
+307 ATFAPGEKP

-479 NSTLTQQNV
+479 NATLTQENV
-488 ADRERAEQLSGA
+488 ADRQRAEQLSGA

-548 GVSIWVEGQL
+548 GVSIWVDGQL
-558 MPVIGLFDP
+558 MPVVGLFDP
-567 GNSGYE
+567 GNGGYE
-573 FRNTVIVSPGTLQRT
+573 FRNSVIVSPGTLQRT

-605 AVAKAIPLT
+605 AVAKAIPLA

>member
-1 MSRRKITPDTSPGR
+1 MSRRHRNPER
-15 APTIAPNV
+15 APDGMTAPHGRGE
-23 ASAAT
+23 
-28 PAAGLGTAPAIEMHG
+28 AAGLDATPGTAPNAAPNTAPAIEMRG
-43 ITRVFEGSERAVLDH
+43 ITRIFEGSDRPVLDY

-247 IEDGQLHE
+247 IEDGRLHE
-255 QSRADLVIRIEDGQL
+255 QSRAD
-270 HEQSRADLATVPVAE
+270 SATA
-285 VPVAEAVPA
+285 PVAEAVPVA
-294 TTDTPAEATVGAP
+294 GDTPTEVPASAP
-307 VDAPATLAVGEKP
+307 VDAPASLAPGEKP

-488 ADRERAEQLSGA
+488 ADRERSEQLSGA

-523 TEPRPGELPAVEYG
+523 TEPRPGELPAVDYG

-558 MPVIGLFDP
+558 MPVVGLFDP